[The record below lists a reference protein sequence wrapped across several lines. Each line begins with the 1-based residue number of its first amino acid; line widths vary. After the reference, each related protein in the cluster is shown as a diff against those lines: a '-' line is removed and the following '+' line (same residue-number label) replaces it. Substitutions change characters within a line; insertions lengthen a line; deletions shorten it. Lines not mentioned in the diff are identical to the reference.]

1 MKKLVIAISLLAM
14 MSIVVSCSK
23 DDDGN
28 DISKNSYDP
37 GPQGEKGDQGEK
49 GEKGD
54 NGAVYNVGGYE
65 YSGTW
70 KVNDSTVVADDL
82 YWLTHEYCSQDS
94 LSIYSDPYDPL
105 NKTNYVW
112 FNTSAQPSISFG
124 EFPIKQLI
132 HDLLPEIDIAHI
144 IWFYGFVDVNFY
156 KNSPKFAKEVFLS
169 NIVYQY
175 LKEGD
180 NDALGAFIE
189 SHVSPSG
196 MSDKT
201 LYYELN
207 YDYNTQTSYYRH
219 YTVVVTTKDGDYFG
233 LSFNINAYPLCSI
246 LAYDR
251 QTEMI
256 TLSLFMPSIDII
268 YKDGTRTT
276 ERLYPEYMITFT
288 SNKIINHYVGNRGAA
303 D

>member
-1 MKKLVIAISLLAM
+1 MKKFAFLITLLAM
-14 MSIVVSCSK
+14 MSIAVSCSK
-23 DDDGN
+23 DDDDDN
-28 DISKNSYDP
+28 ISKNSKDTSEQDDQRP
-37 GPQGEKGDQGEK
+37 QGEK

-54 NGAVYNVGGYE
+54 NGAVYNVGRYE

-82 YWLTHEYCSQDS
+82 YWLIHEYYSQDS
-94 LSIYSDPYDPL
+94 LSIYLDTYDPL
-105 NKTNYVW
+105 NKTNYIW
-112 FNTSAQPSISFG
+112 FNTEAEPSIGFG

-132 HDLLPEIDIAHI
+132 HNILPEIDIAHI
-144 IWFYGFVDVNFY
+144 MWLYGIVDVNFY
-156 KNSPKFAKEVFLS
+156 KDSPKFEKEVFMS

-180 NDALGAFIE
+180 NDALVPFVE
-189 SHVSPSG
+189 SHISPSG

-207 YDYNTQTSYYRH
+207 YDYNTQTTYYRH

-256 TLSLFMPSIDII
+256 TLSLCMQSIDII
-268 YKDGTRTT
+268 YKDGTRIN
-276 ERLYPEYMITFT
+276 ERLYPEYMITFI
-288 SNKIINHYVGNRGAA
+288 SNKIIRHYVGN
-303 D
+303 